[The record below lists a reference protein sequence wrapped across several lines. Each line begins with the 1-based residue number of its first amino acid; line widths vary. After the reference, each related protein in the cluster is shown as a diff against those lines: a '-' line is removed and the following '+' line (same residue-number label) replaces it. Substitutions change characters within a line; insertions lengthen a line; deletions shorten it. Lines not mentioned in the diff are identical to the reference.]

1 MNIIKE
7 CISNEGMIIDP
18 TYSGKAFW
26 GMNNIIESSETF
38 KDKNILFWN
47 TGGIMNLLS
56 AH

>member
-26 GMNNIIESSETF
+26 GMTNIIESSETF